1 MKQSLEEKLGLR
13 DIIRSDTHK
22 ICGNWVAKV
31 IKMRSFKELEKE
43 LKYVSPES
51 YLRKGV
57 ELEKVLLKAFPN
69 DEADIRAYCEKRR
82 VRNWFNS
89 NDHSELWAL
98 EIFEKVANLT
108 KAEYELLPHRYNLWP
123 EIIEHWFNSNVLSKA
138 DIKPVMEN
146 IMNITI
152 AEKDPK
158 VHEWSILELAN
169 LYYSKFGI
177 RDWRSLRPFTEF
189 LGRYFLEQVMQ
200 RGSSE
205 FTIETYDLLFNIGHS
220 ALNIKES
227 VFNERMEE
235 FKEGLIAEFKD
246 KFVLDEEYDYQDD
259 PALPEN
265 YTGYIQDY
273 ITGKR
278 KEQFGD
284 LVAAIHFELPDKD
297 NLDNTIVEMALSPEE
312 MGKLE
317 TLLRKSDWF
326 EIDAN
331 DLLSDV
337 PIQDKMRII
346 NAGLNAMDIDDWD
359 TMIAFGKVWG
369 IRYN

>member
-1 MKQSLEEKLGLR
+1 MKQSLEHRLRMR
-13 DIIRSDTHK
+13 DIIQSKTKGICRSGVERLVELT
-22 ICGNWVAKV
+22 
-31 IKMRSFKELEKE
+31 SFEDLMKEV
-43 LKYVSPES
+43 KYQSPEM
-51 YLRKGV
+51 YLKDGV
-57 ELEKVLLKAFPN
+57 GLGAVLIEAFPN
-69 DEADIRAYCEKRR
+69 DIEEIKKYVGMRR